1 MTVHDV
7 VVVVTGATHEAGTG
21 TGFDFTRDAQLG
33 TQFVDPLS
41 LTIQRGAEVY
51 RACAGYGIQITDSEI
66 GGQAFDAMVKQT
78 VRHRRIEQGRDQ
90 SSVHDAGVAL
100 PVLTQ
105 THSGRDASLARVEAQ
120 IQRSRITTGEAVGVT
135 GGSVDGV

>member
-1 MTVHDV
+1 MTVDDV

-41 LTIQRGAEVY
+41 LTIQRGAEVD
-51 RACAGYGIQITDSEI
+51 RACAGNGIQITDLQIS
-66 GGQAFDAMVKQT
+66 GQAFDAMVKQA

-90 SSVHDAGVAL
+90 SAVHDAGITL
-100 PVLTQ
+100 PVLM
-105 THSGRDASLARVEAQ
+105 
-120 IQRSRITTGEAVGVT
+120 
-135 GGSVDGV
+135 